1 MSPYKNNFF
10 ITFFLFSISINA
22 QYEINI
28 NYESGFE
35 YQSQVILVKNLQ
47 NELSKK
53 GIVNLIKRQDWI
65 DNYSI
70 VFQPFEKKVFINIK
84 NKSPLFVLN
93 SEYFY
98 DKELTRFKY
107 DQSSNN
113 HIKVNGDISEVENI
127 LFLIELVESNKPM
140 DLKIVR
146 IEYSFVNG
154 WDVKTKS
161 ILIRFGKDISQQRAK
176 NFIDTLNYVYEI
188 GKIPSIIDMR
198 YRDGVALSYGK

>member
-1 MSPYKNNFF
+1 MSPYKNKFF
-10 ITFFLFSISINA
+10 ITFFLFSLSLNA

-28 NYESGFE
+28 NFESGFE
-35 YQSQVILVKNLQ
+35 YQSQVILVENLQ

-53 GIVNLIKRQDWI
+53 GIVNLIKKEDWI

-84 NKSPLFVLN
+84 NKNPLFVLN

-127 LFLIELVESNKPM
+127 LFI
-140 DLKIVR
+140 IGR
-146 IEYSFVNG
+146 Y
-154 WDVKTKS
+154 
-161 ILIRFGKDISQQRAK
+161 IL
-176 NFIDTLNYVYEI
+176 
-188 GKIPSIIDMR
+188 R
-198 YRDGVALSYGK
+198 YGTV